1 MYKYLSI
8 ESIIAIKEYKNYGF
22 SIRKIAKIVDYSKST
37 VHRVCRL
44 LNKNLLPLEILN
56 QFQKNKQNAGRKLI
70 ILTLTEI
77 NSINHLLITKKYAL
91 DIIANFLKENKI
103 KSISTKTLYNM
114 FKTNRMGFD
123 ENNLLRKGKNKSHK
137 QKETRGKINNCKSIH
152 ERNLIIPNIKN
163 IQEFGHLEGDTII
176 GKDHKSSIITL
187 ADIWS
192 KTTIPLVTQNHK
204 SENITKSIIKFISK
218 LQKGTVKTITFDRGK
233 EFSKWRL
240 IEKICNV
247 KIYFADPG
255 KPCQRGLNENNNGI
269 LRRYLP
275 KSTDLSSY
283 KQKDLNFIAFQI
295 NSTPRKSLSY
305 KRPIDLIQLF

>member
-1 MYKYLSI
+1 MYKYLTI
-8 ESIIAIKEYKNYGF
+8 ESIIAIKEYKSYGF
-22 SIRKIAKIVDYSKST
+22 SIRKIAKAIDYSKST
-37 VHRVCRL
+37 VHRVCKL
-44 LNKNLLPLEILN
+44 LNQNLLLLEILN
-56 QFQKNKQNAGRKLI
+56 QVQKNKQNAGRKLI

-77 NSINHLLITKKYAL
+77 NTINHLLITKNYAL
-91 DIIANFLKENKI
+91 DIIADFLKKNKI
-103 KSISTKTLYNM
+103 KNISTKTLYNM

-123 ENNLLRKGKNKSHK
+123 EKNLLRKGKNKPHK
-137 QKETRGKINNCKSIH
+137 QKETRGRINNCKSIH

-163 IQEFGHLEGDTII
+163 IQEFGHLEGDTIV

-187 ADIWS
+187 ADLWS
-192 KTTIPLVTQNHK
+192 KTTIPLKTKNHK
-204 SENITKSIIKFISK
+204 AESITQSIIKFISK
-218 LQKGTVKTITFDRGK
+218 LIPGTIKTITFDRGK
-233 EFSKWRL
+233 EFSKWKL
-240 IEKICNV
+240 IEKNCNV
-247 KIYFADPG
+247 KIYFADAG

-283 KQKDLNFIAFQI
+283 KQKDLNSIAFQI